1 MCNVCTPDSDFSLF
15 FSFLPPGLLVWLSLT
30 AGGPTATV
38 PGCHRAARVW
48 FAWYGRWLTLVSSI
62 QTISSTP
69 TSPPFPWKLFLQSRR
84 TFCAPWLETVS
95 HSHMDQVASWSWN
108 KPSHPPIDP
117 WPNQSVPPLLP
128 AHMRTLHVEMKQVAS
143 RDPHAWTGVW
153 SITKIFNFSDLR
165 RRADV
170 RKCALWC

>member
-15 FSFLPPGLLVWLSLT
+15 FSLLPPGLLVWLSLT

-69 TSPPFPWKLFLQSRR
+69 ISPPSPGNSFSNHGAPSVLRDWRQSAIVTWTR
-84 TFCAPWLETVS
+84 WLPGPET
-95 HSHMDQVASWSWN
+95 
-108 KPSHPPIDP
+108 SHPTPHRPLTKPKRTAFIACSHAHVACGDETSGLT
-117 WPNQSVPPLLP
+117 WPSCLNWSLIYNQN
-128 AHMRTLHVEMKQVAS
+128 
-143 RDPHAWTGVW
+143 
-153 SITKIFNFSDLR
+153 I
-165 RRADV
+165 
-170 RKCALWC
+170 